1 MKNFRV
7 PTASQSAQEWA
18 NENKL
23 SGTFADYRE
32 VCKFLN
38 ITCHKTQSGKV
49 ALTQRILA
57 ERKKAKES
65 VDVQQVI
72 TEEQTTLGVKY
83 TLTEEHMQTHT
94 PPADTAQGA
103 APATADAVTAATLL
117 QQAIGLLGIQ
127 SQGSH
132 TLTEG
137 QMQQVLDLIKSH
149 SHTVTTLRVENTTTE
164 TTKDVGVCHN
174 ELPRL
179 IKLAQMRINLYLHG
193 PAGTGKSFIA
203 EQIANALDLP
213 FGCMSFCGQS
223 TKTDLV
229 GYMDAHGKYVSTVFY
244 DIYKN
249 GGIFCL
255 DEMDA
260 ANPNLINLLNG
271 GLAGGQMS
279 FPCGM
284 VKRHPDFVCVASA
297 NTFGTGSTEQY
308 IGRNPL
314 DAASLDRFQKVTID
328 YCQNLERGL
337 YSATACEMVWEERK
351 RLQGRTGYVLS
362 MRTIGRIDQYL
373 AAGYSAAEAYEMAIN
388 SHLNQN
394 LRK

>member
-1 MKNFRV
+1 
-7 PTASQSAQEWA
+7 
-18 NENKL
+18 
-23 SGTFADYRE
+23 
-32 VCKFLN
+32 
-38 ITCHKTQSGKV
+38 
-49 ALTQRILA
+49 
-57 ERKKAKES
+57 
-65 VDVQQVI
+65 
-72 TEEQTTLGVKY
+72 
-83 TLTEEHMQTHT
+83 
-94 PPADTAQGA
+94 
-103 APATADAVTAATLL
+103 
-117 QQAIGLLGIQ
+117 
-127 SQGSH
+127 
-132 TLTEG
+132 
-137 QMQQVLDLIKSH
+137 
-149 SHTVTTLRVENTTTE
+149 
-164 TTKDVGVCHN
+164 
-174 ELPRL
+174 
-179 IKLAQMRINLYLHG
+179 MRINLYLHG

-362 MRTIGRIDQYL
+362 MRTIGRIDLYL
-373 AAGYSAAEAYEMAIN
+373 AAGYSASEAYEMAIN